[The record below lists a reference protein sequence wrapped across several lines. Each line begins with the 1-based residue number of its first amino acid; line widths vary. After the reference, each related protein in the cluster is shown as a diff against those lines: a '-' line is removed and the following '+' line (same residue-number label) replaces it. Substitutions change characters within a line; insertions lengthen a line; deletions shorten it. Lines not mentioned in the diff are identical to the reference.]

1 MRNLES
7 LTYTET
13 DSLKKATP
21 HHYRFAFWVMMKKEL
36 KLTLQKPMD
45 ALEPICFF
53 ILVVLLFPFALGT
66 EPKLLARVAPSAVWI
81 AALLA
86 SLLSLEKLFKQD
98 YQDGSLEQLL
108 LTSYPLAWLLLAK
121 VFTHWLATALPLIVI
136 SPLLA
141 YLLHLPYAAYP
152 SLCLTLLLGTPVLS
166 FVGAIGAALTVSLRQ
181 GGVLLSL
188 LVMPLYIPVLIFSI
202 SAIESARLGL
212 NDTGQLAILAAMLVA
227 CLTFAPILMSA
238 SLKVSLN

>member
-7 LTYTET
+7 LTYTAA
-13 DSLKKATP
+13 DAHKQSAHLD
-21 HHYRFAFWVMMKKEL
+21 YRFAFWVMMRKEL

-45 ALEPICFF
+45 SLEPICFF
-53 ILVVLLFPFALGT
+53 ILIVLLFPFALGT
-66 EPKLLARVAPSAVWI
+66 EPLLLARVAPSALWI

-108 LTSYPLAWLLLAK
+108 LTPYPLAWLLLAK
-121 VFTHWLATALPLIVI
+121 VLTHWLATTLPLIVI

-141 YLLHLPYAAYP
+141 YLLHLPNETY
-152 SLCLTLLLGTPVLS
+152 LNLGLTLLLGTPVLS
-166 FVGAIGAALTVSLRQ
+166 FVGAIGAALTVSLRK
-181 GGVLLSL
+181 GGILLCL

-212 NDTGQLAILAAMLVA
+212 NDTGQIAILAAMLVA